1 MADIRRLYVKV
12 HSKKGSPPVKP
23 LRVPRP
29 GDAEKKK
36 KKPVTG
42 AALVEALRSKG
53 VQIRYTPATT
63 NEEGSKSE

>member
-1 MADIRRLYVKV
+1 M
-12 HSKKGSPPVKP
+12 KP

-29 GDAEKKK
+29 GDAEKK

-53 VQIRYTPATT
+53 VQIRYTPAATT
-63 NEEGSKSE
+63 EEGEKTE